1 MLLGYTVMKCSIC
14 GYTESKVIDSRSVDN
29 GIRRRRQCLKCDA
42 RFTTYERV
50 QPRNIFVIKKDGRR
64 EEFNREKLL
73 SGILRACQKR
83 PLPTGAV
90 DKLVDSIE
98 IEFYQ
103 LGKVEIPSSI
113 IGDKV
118 IQRLQELDQIAYIRF
133 ASVYHDFSNIISL
146 KQAVDTLIITGDK
159 IPPAEQLY
167 LLSPE
172 QLANFKK
179 RQQIGK

>member
-1 MLLGYTVMKCSIC
+1 MKCSFC
-14 GYTESKVIDSRSVDN
+14 GFSESKVIDSRSVDN
-29 GIRRRRQCLKCDA
+29 GIRRRRQCLNCAA

-50 QPRNIFVIKKDGRR
+50 QPRNIFVIKKDSRR

-73 SGILRACQKR
+73 SGVLKACQKR

-98 IEFYQ
+98 TDLYQ
-103 LGKVEIPSSI
+103 LGKIEIPSSV

-118 IQRLQELDQIAYIRF
+118 IQRLEELDQIAYIRF

-146 KQAVDTLIITGDK
+146 KQAVDTLINTEGK

-172 QLANFKK
+172 QLENSKK
-179 RQQIGK
+179 RQQRGR

>member
-1 MLLGYTVMKCSIC
+1 MKCSVC
-14 GYTESKVIDSRSVDN
+14 GFSESKVIDSRSVDN

-50 QPRNIFVIKKDGRR
+50 QPRNIFVIKKDSRR

-73 SGILRACQKR
+73 SGVLKACQKR

-98 IEFYQ
+98 TELYQ
-103 LGKVEIPSSI
+103 LGKIEIPSSV

-118 IQRLQELDQIAYIRF
+118 IQRLEELDQIAYIRF

-146 KQAVDTLIITGDK
+146 KQAVDTLINTEGK

-172 QLANFKK
+172 QLENFKK
-179 RQQIGK
+179 RQQRGR

>member
-1 MLLGYTVMKCSIC
+1 
-14 GYTESKVIDSRSVDN
+14 
-29 GIRRRRQCLKCDA
+29 
-42 RFTTYERV
+42 V
-50 QPRNIFVIKKDGRR
+50 QPRNIFVIKKDSRR

-73 SGILRACQKR
+73 SGVLKACQKR

-98 IEFYQ
+98 TDLYQ
-103 LGKVEIPSSI
+103 LGKIEIPSSV

-118 IQRLQELDQIAYIRF
+118 IQRLEELDQIAYIRF

-146 KQAVDTLIITGDK
+146 KQAVDTLINTEGK

-172 QLANFKK
+172 QLENSKK
-179 RQQIGK
+179 RQQRGR